1 MNRKY
6 KLNEKGYREVLFVH
20 KKKEVPV
27 PKDTVSASET
37 PEEEIEI
44 ETFQNSFELQELPFQ
59 RSESGNQTPPM
70 VIEEE
75 WGGED
80 INRPRM
86 FYGKLRT
93 LNSEIKEEEYD
104 EGYDANN
111 ICHHISI
118 PSLPVPTISELK
130 LAFLKVMSR
139 DEPLNK
145 VSIYRLYYPVPG
157 DPVDDAEIVLPDGRR
172 GQVLGPDAK
181 TIQDFGVVDGDFFE
195 IEINEN

>member
-1 MNRKY
+1 MSRKY
-6 KLNEKGYREVLFVH
+6 KLNEKGYCDVLFVRKE
-20 KKKEVPV
+20 KK
-27 PKDTVSASET
+27 AIET
-37 PEEEIEI
+37 PEEETPDDEIEI
-44 ETFQNSFELQELPFQ
+44 ETFQHSPRSFQNEDNNTLSKSSDLNNEV
-59 RSESGNQTPPM
+59 
-70 VIEEE
+70 VIEED

-118 PSLPVPTISELK
+118 PSFPVPTISELK

-139 DEPLNK
+139 DDSLNK
-145 VSIYRLYYPVPG
+145 VSIYRLYYPTPG
-157 DPVDDAEIVLPDGRR
+157 DSVDDSEIVLPDGRR

-181 TIQDFGVVDGDFFE
+181 NIQDFGVVDGDFFE